1 MLRWREKN
9 KVSADAIPYYYNN
22 EYHIFY
28 LNANDDGSGWA
39 RSQTPWS
46 HLVTKDLIHYTR
58 LPDVIHPGNPTEHDG
73 HACFTGSVIVKD
85 GIWHIF
91 YTGFSP
97 LHPQGRE
104 KIMHATS
111 TDGIVFEKGKKS
123 PFLTMDNRWYG
134 ADEDWR
140 DPCVFRDEEENCY
153 FMTITTGARKPISN
167 CQRGVIG
174 LARSYD
180 LDRWEVL
187 PPIYNPESYM
197 PMECSDPFKM
207 NGKWYMIFS
216 QYGFTEYRYAD
227 SLQGPW
233 YRPENPVLDG
243 GEGYFYA
250 AKTLFDGKRRLLW
263 GWCGTQEGGKDSR
276 SGQWGGELV
285 SPRELYLIED
295 GKLGVRLPEELL
307 MAETSEVV
315 ETKALLGDWRE
326 EKNSLKNAYKSGFSV
341 MQISDNCEDKL
352 IHLKINAD
360 EHHGTC
366 GVILNAA
373 HNLSSYYYCRIDTG
387 RKTLEVIRNGFS
399 DTVYGAVVQGIRQM
413 ACVPVTFNGRTFDL
427 KILLK
432 KNIAE
437 IFLNDKTSITVR
449 FSDFPSGMMALVA
462 DDLSAEFEVNL
473 FDIKK
478 VK

>member
-1 MLRWREKN
+1 MERKKQGIGRCHTLLL
-9 KVSADAIPYYYNN
+9 YN

-58 LPDVIHPGNPTEHDG
+58 LPDVINQGNPTEHDG

-111 TDGIVFEKGKKS
+111 RDGIVFEKDENN
-123 PFLTMDNRWYG
+123 PFLNLDSRLYG

-140 DPCVFRDEEENCY
+140 DPCVFWDEEENCY
-153 FMTITTGARKPISN
+153 FMTITTGSRNPISN

-174 LARSYD
+174 LARFYD
-180 LDRWEVL
+180 LNQWEVL

-207 NGKWYMIFS
+207 DGKWYMIFS

-227 SLQGPW
+227 CLKGPW
-233 YRPENPVLDG
+233 YRPKNPVLDG

-285 SPRELYLIED
+285 SPRELYLVED

-307 MAETSEVV
+307 MVAKSEAV
-315 ETKALLGDWRE
+315 ETKALLGNWRE
-326 EKNSLKNAYKSGFSV
+326 ENNRLINTYKSGFSV
-341 MQISDNCEDKL
+341 IQISDNCEDKL

-360 EHHGTC
+360 KHHGTC
-366 GVILNAA
+366 GILLNAA
-373 HNLSSYYYCRIDTG
+373 HDLSSYYYCRIDTG

-413 ACVPVTFNGRTFDL
+413 ACVPVTFDGRTFDL
-427 KILLK
+427 KIILK

-437 IFLNDKTSITVR
+437 IFLNDKTSITMR
-449 FSDFPSGMMALVA
+449 FSDFQSGILSLVA
-462 DDLSAEFEVNL
+462 DDLSAEFEVNIFNISL
-473 FDIKK
+473 
-478 VK
+478 